1 MLSRFKT
8 SIELLSMLEIFFYDN
23 ISDSNRSHKGRFN
36 LVHVFSPWGVGIV
49 ALAVVMQNINP
60 EGYVGMSNCLSY
72 GSQKT
77 EKIMKTIKAR
87 YSVKGLCTH

>member
-1 MLSRFKT
+1 MLSRVNT

-23 ISDSNRSHKGRFN
+23 ISDSNRSHKGR
-36 LVHVFSPWGVGIV
+36 LILAHVFSLWGLGIV
-49 ALAVVMQNINP
+49 VLAVVKQNINP

-72 GSQKT
+72 GSQEV

-87 YSVKGLCTH
+87 

>member
-49 ALAVVMQNINP
+49 ALAMV
-60 EGYVGMSNCLSY
+60 
-72 GSQKT
+72 
-77 EKIMKTIKAR
+77 
-87 YSVKGLCTH
+87 